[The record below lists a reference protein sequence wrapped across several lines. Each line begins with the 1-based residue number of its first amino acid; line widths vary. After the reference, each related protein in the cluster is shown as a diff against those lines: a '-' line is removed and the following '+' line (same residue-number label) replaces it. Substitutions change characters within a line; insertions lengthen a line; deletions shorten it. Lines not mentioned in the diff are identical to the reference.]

1 MQDVMVDSTLIV
13 AANGWK
19 TDDYASLDVDLWD
32 NGSKWT
38 GTGTYDVGFA
48 IMLSSDVAGDA
59 PTPAEMLNV
68 KKAYITT
75 NVKITDTTTT
85 LVWGDTF
92 GKNQVF
98 P

>member
-1 MQDVMVDSTLIV
+1 MAQVMGNPALVV

-19 TDDYASLDVDLWD
+19 TAYYSSLDVDLWD

-59 PTPAEMLNV
+59 PTPAEMAKI
-68 KKAYITT
+68 KKAYIKK
-75 NVKITDTTTT
+75 NVQITDTTTT
-85 LVWGDTF
+85 LTWDSTF
-92 GKNQVF
+92 IPQ
-98 P
+98 